1 MRVSNTAIG
10 VGVIV
15 FGIWVIAYSRHFP
28 KMAEGYPGPSLFPMV
43 LAVLFIFAGIVLI
56 SQDVRSRSRILKF
69 DISDLSRAHLINI
82 GLILAAILF
91 YIFLSDFLG
100 FQFIS
105 AIILVALMKRLK
117 VSTFWSLI
125 MACGVTFG
133 IYVLFAKILLV
144 PLPWGLWGW

>member
-10 VGVIV
+10 ASTIA
-15 FGIWVIAYSRHFP
+15 FGIWTILYSRDFP
-28 KMAEGYPGPSLFPMV
+28 TMEEGYPGPALFPMV
-43 LAVLFIFAGIVLI
+43 LAVLFILAGIVLI
-56 SQDVRSRSRILKF
+56 SQDIRSRSKILKF
-69 DISDLSRAHLINI
+69 DVSDLSRAHIINI
-82 GLILAAILF
+82 GLVLGAILF
-91 YIFLSDFLG
+91 YIFISDFLG
-100 FQFIS
+100 FQFTS
-105 AIILVALMKRLK
+105 VIILVTLMKRLR